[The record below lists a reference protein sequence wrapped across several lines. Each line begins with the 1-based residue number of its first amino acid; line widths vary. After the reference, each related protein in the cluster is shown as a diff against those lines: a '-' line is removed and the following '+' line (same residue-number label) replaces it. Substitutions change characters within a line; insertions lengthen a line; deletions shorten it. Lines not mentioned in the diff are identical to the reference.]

1 MKKDNLKNISKN
13 KKVGIISSLIMI
25 FITTILAFDFMGVKS
40 LVASKLGFLASG
52 DVPAHTKSLTENGDG
67 TYKLSLDVTGDAEK
81 KQQKVNVIVI
91 VDRSGSMDEDSGT
104 TVETYTP
111 SNDNGDPRYGLVDGK
126 YVRLTRQGGWGNRT
140 YWYNGVQYTGQ
151 RYIRTEADQNRME
164 ATRSA
169 VNNLAESLLSNNGKD
184 GNPAD
189 TVEMALVSFAT
200 NARTDVSETTSY
212 STFSG
217 AVNGLNPNGGTNW
230 EAALQQANGI
240 NFGDNDPTYVI
251 FFSDGAPTF
260 HSSNGGYGNYNRDY
274 GVYGSGYE
282 QEPNMGRSYD
292 QAKDDAATLATK
304 VGKDKFYTI
313 FAYGENY
320 GATYMSNLTTA
331 AGAPST
337 NNYSASN
344 TVALQQAFAEIL
356 EKIEMAG
363 IASVE
368 IEDGTTEAVKIET
381 TDENGLL
388 VVDSNSFAYS
398 VTLPIVDGKVK
409 IRGQE
414 ATLSGNTLTW
424 GDKSVTGTVEGNKF
438 IYDWTEANDLTV
450 IAPPPAEDQS
460 GKVVWDL
467 KDAGVLIN
475 EATYRVTFDAWP
487 SQETYDLIADLKNG
501 TKKYSDLPQNVKDY
515 LGEDY
520 KLKTNTTAKLS
531 YNDTRNTNGKK
542 EAEYVNPNPV
552 STNSSSISI
561 KKEWENELD
570 SRKDRP
576 VTVSLN
582 RDGSNFITI
591 NLDGEA
597 DDEWESKPW
606 EATNITIATG
616 LARLSDDGKL
626 QILDN
631 GHDYKFSELGSEAY
645 NWELETETVHPMLI
659 NGSLKKL
666 ILVENTS
673 EVPAGMGDKDYYDG
687 YYKLANGKVYKDAGT
702 SPSIKAINHR
712 RSNLNIKKVVN
723 GENANPNDTF
733 EFTINVTQK
742 DEKGQALPSTDTENY
757 NDYLWFSVYGKDGN
771 TRLTP
776 TPNNWTE
783 YQDPKTGEYYYH
795 APNGTDLV
803 VQLKDGDNLRFTNL
817 VSNTDFSVV
826 EGNTTNYSLESIT
839 TPEGFTGEKDSK
851 TITESS
857 KTITGHIGE
866 NNTSYQIEYKN
877 KNDVPETVNVPVEKI
892 WDDVE
897 DGVRPESVEVQLKAD
912 DEDYGDP
919 VEIKVDA
926 NGKWKY
932 TFEGLPK
939 YSNGKVVEYT
949 VSENT
954 DKDNIKDHY
963 ETTIAGD
970 MTTGYT
976 ITNKRN
982 DDDKTVNVS
991 VEKIWDD
998 IDDGVQPTSVTV
1010 TLLANGEKATV
1021 SDAEVTIEA
1030 DASGNWKYEWKEL
1043 AKYIEGNE
1051 VTYSVSENT
1060 DKDNIK
1066 DHYDTSITGSMTEGY
1081 TIKNTR
1087 KDTDKTV
1094 NVKVE
1099 KVWDDIDDGVQPTS
1113 VTVTL
1118 LANGEKATVSDAEVT
1133 IEADASGNWKYEWKE
1148 LAKYIEGQEVT
1159 YSVSENTDKVNI
1171 KDHYD
1176 TSITGSMTEG
1186 YTIKNTRKDTDKTV
1200 NVKVEKVWDDIDD
1213 GVQPTS
1219 VTVTLLANGEKA
1231 TVSDAEVTIEADA
1244 SGNWKYEWKE
1254 LAKYIE
1260 GNEVTYSVSENTDK
1274 DNIKDHYD
1282 TSITG
1287 SMTEGYTIKNTR
1299 KDTDKTV
1306 NVKVEKVW
1314 DDIDDGV
1321 QPTSVTV
1328 TLLANGEKATVSD
1341 AEVTIEADA
1350 SGNWKYEWKE
1360 LAKYIEGQEVTYTVS
1375 ENTDKDNIKDHYETT
1390 ITGDMTTGYTIANKR
1405 NDDDKTVDVSGT
1417 KSWDDNNNQ
1426 DGKRAD
1432 IVVNLMKT
1440 VNGTKS
1446 RVDSQTV
1453 KLSGTM
1459 TYEWTELPKYEN
1471 GVEIVYSVEEEPLA
1485 GYEASYDGY
1494 DILNTHIPETKDI
1507 TIEKEWSDNND
1518 QDGIRPATI
1527 TVQLL
1532 ENGTQIQEL
1541 TLSAENN
1548 WKETV
1553 KDLPVYKDGAEITYS
1568 VTESPVDGYTPD
1580 INGLHIKNTHN
1591 VDKTSVCVTKE
1602 WKDDEN
1608 RDGLRPEEIAVELL
1622 ANGSPTGRTFTLNE
1636 GNGWTATVED
1646 LDKNSDGEPIK
1657 YSFKENDVPEGYEVS
1672 YSSEEGIN
1680 EGEFVVTNTHEIA
1693 KTKVE
1698 GKKTWSDNNNQD
1710 GKRTAIIVNLMKTV
1724 DGKTSKVSS
1733 QEVPLGDDMTYKFED
1748 LPQFEGGKK
1757 IDYSVEEEPLAGYEA
1772 SYDGYDILNTHIPET
1787 KDITIEKEW
1796 IDNDNQDGVRP
1807 ATITVQLL
1815 ENGTQIKELT
1825 LSAENGWK
1833 ETVKGLPVYKDGDEI
1848 TYSVTESS
1856 VDGYTPDING
1866 LHIKNTH
1873 NVAKTSVCVTKEWKD
1888 DENRDGLRPEEI
1900 AVELLANGS
1909 PTGRTFT
1916 LNEGNEWSA
1925 TVEDLDKNS
1934 EGSPIKYSF
1943 QEVSVPEGYGVTYSS
1958 EEGINEGE
1966 FVVTNTHE
1974 IAKTKVEG
1982 KKTWSDNDNQDGKRT
1997 SIIVNLMKTVDGKT
2011 SKVSSQEVPLGDDM
2025 TYKFDDLPQFEGGK
2039 EIKYSVEEEP
2049 VTGYEPTYE
2058 GYNILN
2064 THEPE
2069 KTEVT
2074 VTKKWNNDNNVYG
2087 FETPSKVTVELVV
2100 NGEVL
2105 DDAVLEEANN
2115 WTHTFTDLDKYS
2127 EGSEIPYNVREVN
2140 STELTDYTV
2149 SYGGSLADGYIIT
2162 NTYEPTTHP
2171 VEAVKVWNDNLDQDG
2186 IRPDSIEI
2194 TLIGKVGE
2202 NTVYTS
2208 EPVVL
2213 SGDMNAEKWTHT
2225 FTDIPQYYLGE
2236 TIDYSIEEKID
2247 GEDYTGEHTK
2257 ALEITNSYTPQ
2268 TVNYT
2273 ITKTWEDNDNQDGK
2287 RPGAITV
2294 YLYDGE
2300 ELLQTVEISEANG
2313 WTYDFTGLPKYK
2325 NHGEPIDY
2333 RIVEKPVPEYTSE
2346 VIDENTE
2353 EMKDREVNVINTH
2366 IPERIM
2372 IVIEKAWDD
2381 ENNKHTFRPANI
2393 EVVILANGKE
2403 FRRVTLSEENNW
2415 KYVADDLFKYENGEL
2430 ITYTVEEV
2438 SVEHYTTS
2446 YENKEYEFKI
2456 KNTVIAPPEITPP
2469 NTFVEVMNDESK
2481 EDVISLLALILIFI
2495 STLAFKKV
2503 NG

>member
-1081 TIKNTR
+1081 KITNTR

-1118 LANGEKATVSDAEVT
+1118 LANGKKANVEDAEVT
-1133 IEADASGNWKYEWKE
+1133 
-1148 LAKYIEGQEVT
+1148 L
-1159 YSVSENTDKVNI
+1159 
-1171 KDHYD
+1171 
-1176 TSITGSMTEG
+1176 
-1186 YTIKNTRKDTDKTV
+1186 
-1200 NVKVEKVWDDIDD
+1200 
-1213 GVQPTS
+1213 
-1219 VTVTLLANGEKA
+1219 
-1231 TVSDAEVTIEADA
+1231 
-1244 SGNWKYEWKE
+1244 
-1254 LAKYIE
+1254 
-1260 GNEVTYSVSENTDK
+1260 
-1274 DNIKDHYD
+1274 
-1282 TSITG
+1282 
-1287 SMTEGYTIKNTR
+1287 
-1299 KDTDKTV
+1299 
-1306 NVKVEKVW
+1306 
-1314 DDIDDGV
+1314 
-1321 QPTSVTV
+1321 
-1328 TLLANGEKATVSD
+1328 
-1341 AEVTIEADA
+1341 EADA

>member
-1 MKKDNLKNISKN
+1 MKKEKFKNISKN
-13 KKVGIISSLIMI
+13 KKVGIISSLLLI
-25 FITTILAFDFMGVKS
+25 FITTIFAFDFMGVKS
-40 LVASKLGFLASG
+40 LVTSKLGFLASG
-52 DVPAHTKSLTENGDG
+52 DVPAHTKGLTENGDG

-91 VDRSGSMDEDSGT
+91 VDRSGSMDDDSGT
-104 TVETYTP
+104 STVTYTP
-111 SNDNGDPRYGLVDGK
+111 SNDNGNPRYGLIDGQ
-126 YVRLTRQGGWGNRT
+126 YVLLTRYGYYGNRT
-140 YWYNGVQYTGQ
+140 YWYNGEQYTGQ
-151 RYIRTEADQNRME
+151 RYIRTEAGQNRME
-164 ATRSA
+164 ATRTA

-200 NARTDVSETTSY
+200 SARTDVAKTTSY
-212 STFSG
+212 STFST
-217 AVNGLNPNGGTNW
+217 AVNGLNPDGGTNW

-240 NFGDNDPTYVI
+240 SFGDEDPTYVI

-260 HSSNGGYGNYNRDY
+260 HSTNGGYGNWNRDY
-274 GVYGSGYE
+274 GTYGSGYE
-282 QEPNMGRSYD
+282 EEPNMGRSYE

-304 VGKDKFYTI
+304 VGKDRFYTI

-320 GATYMSNLTTA
+320 GATYMRNLTTA

-344 TVALQQAFAEIL
+344 SAALQQAFAEIL
-356 EKIEMAG
+356 EKIEMSG
-363 IASVE
+363 IASVK

-388 VVDSNSFAYS
+388 VVDSNSFKYS
-398 VTLPIVDGKVK
+398 VTLPIDENGKVK

-424 GDKSVTGTVEGNKF
+424 GDKSVTGTVEENKF
-438 IYDWTEANDLTV
+438 IYDWTEANDLTG
-450 IAPPPAEDQS
+450 IAPPPAKDQN

-501 TKKYSDLPQNVKDY
+501 TKNYSNLPQNVKDY

-520 KLKTNTTAKLS
+520 KLKTNTTATLS
-531 YNDTRNTNGKK
+531 YNDTRNTDGTQTS
-542 EAEYVNPNPV
+542 EYINPNPV
-552 STNSSSISI
+552 ATNSQTISI
-561 KKEWENELD
+561 KKEWENGLD

-591 NLDGEA
+591 NLDGEK
-597 DDEWESKPW
+597 DDEWESAPW

-631 GHDYKFSELGSEAY
+631 GHDYRFSELGSEAY

-659 NGSLKKL
+659 NGELKKL
-666 ILVENTS
+666 ILVEDSS
-673 EVPAGMGDKDYYDG
+673 EIQAKMGDKDYYDG
-687 YYKLANGKVYKDAGT
+687 YYKLANGKIYKDAGT
-702 SPSIKAINHR
+702 SPSIKAKNHR

-733 EFTINVTQK
+733 EFTIKVTQK

-776 TPNNWTE
+776 TPNDWTE
-783 YQDPKTGEYYYH
+783 YKDSKTGEYYYH

-803 VQLKDGDNLRFTNL
+803 VKLKDGDNLRFTNL

-839 TPEGFTGEKDSK
+839 TPEGFTGKKDSK

-897 DGVRPESVEVQLKAD
+897 DGVRPESVEVQLLAGG
-912 DEDYGDP
+912 EAYGDP
-919 VEIKVDA
+919 VVIKVDE
-926 NGKWKY
+926 NGKLKY

-939 YSNGKVVEYT
+939 YVNGKEVSYT
-949 VSENT
+949 V
-954 DKDNIKDHY
+954 K
-963 ETTIAGD
+963 
-970 MTTGYT
+970 
-976 ITNKRN
+976 
-982 DDDKTVNVS
+982 
-991 VEKIWDD
+991 
-998 IDDGVQPTSVTV
+998 
-1010 TLLANGEKATV
+1010 
-1021 SDAEVTIEA
+1021 
-1030 DASGNWKYEWKEL
+1030 
-1043 AKYIEGNE
+1043 
-1051 VTYSVSENT
+1051 ENT

-1066 DHYDTSITGSMTEGY
+1066 DHYDTEITGSMSEGY
-1081 TIKNTR
+1081 KITNKR

-1099 KVWDDIDDGVQPTS
+1099 KIWEDIEDGVQPKS

-1118 LANGEKATVSDAEVT
+1118 LANGEKANVEDAEVT
-1133 IEADASGNWKYEWKE
+1133 LQADAQGKWAYEWKE

-1159 YSVSENTDKVNI
+1159 YSVSENTDRDNI

-1176 TSITGSMTEG
+1176 TKITGSMTEG
-1186 YTIKNTRKDTDKTV
+1186 YTITNKRKDTDKTV
-1200 NVKVEKVWDDIDD
+1200 VVE
-1213 GVQPTS
+1213 
-1219 VTVTLLANGEKA
+1219 
-1231 TVSDAEVTIEADA
+1231 
-1244 SGNWKYEWKE
+1244 
-1254 LAKYIE
+1254 
-1260 GNEVTYSVSENTDK
+1260 
-1274 DNIKDHYD
+1274 
-1282 TSITG
+1282 
-1287 SMTEGYTIKNTR
+1287 
-1299 KDTDKTV
+1299 
-1306 NVKVEKVW
+1306 
-1314 DDIDDGV
+1314 
-1321 QPTSVTV
+1321 
-1328 TLLANGEKATVSD
+1328 
-1341 AEVTIEADA
+1341 
-1350 SGNWKYEWKE
+1350 
-1360 LAKYIEGQEVTYTVS
+1360 
-1375 ENTDKDNIKDHYETT
+1375 
-1390 ITGDMTTGYTIANKR
+1390 
-1405 NDDDKTVDVSGT
+1405 GT
-1417 KSWDDNNNQ
+1417 KD
-1426 DGKRAD
+1426 
-1432 IVVNLMKT
+1432 
-1440 VNGTKS
+1440 
-1446 RVDSQTV
+1446 
-1453 KLSGTM
+1453 
-1459 TYEWTELPKYEN
+1459 
-1471 GVEIVYSVEEEPLA
+1471 
-1485 GYEASYDGY
+1485 
-1494 DILNTHIPETKDI
+1494 
-1507 TIEKEWSDNND
+1507 
-1518 QDGIRPATI
+1518 
-1527 TVQLL
+1527 
-1532 ENGTQIQEL
+1532 
-1541 TLSAENN
+1541 
-1548 WKETV
+1548 
-1553 KDLPVYKDGAEITYS
+1553 
-1568 VTESPVDGYTPD
+1568 
-1580 INGLHIKNTHN
+1580 
-1591 VDKTSVCVTKE
+1591 
-1602 WKDDEN
+1602 
-1608 RDGLRPEEIAVELL
+1608 
-1622 ANGSPTGRTFTLNE
+1622 
-1636 GNGWTATVED
+1636 
-1646 LDKNSDGEPIK
+1646 
-1657 YSFKENDVPEGYEVS
+1657 
-1672 YSSEEGIN
+1672 
-1680 EGEFVVTNTHEIA
+1680 
-1693 KTKVE
+1693 
-1698 GKKTWSDNNNQD
+1698 WSDNNNQD
-1710 GKRTAIIVNLMKTV
+1710 GKRTSIIVNLMKTV
-1724 DGKTSKVSS
+1724 GEKTTKVTSK
-1733 QEVPLGDDMTYKFED
+1733 EVPLSDNMSYKFED
-1748 LPQFEGGKK
+1748 LPKYEGGEEIK
-1757 IDYSVEEEPLAGYEA
+1757 YSVEEEPVDGYKA
-1772 SYDGYDILNTHIPET
+1772 TYDGYNILNTHEPET

-1825 LSAENGWK
+1825 LSAANDWKETVKGLPVYKNGQKITYTVTESPVDGYTPEYDGLHIKNTHNVDKTSVCVRKEWKDDDNRDGLRPEEIAVELLANGSSTGRVFTLNESNGWSATVSDLDKNSDGTEIKYSFKENTVPEGYSVTYSSEAGINEGEFVVTNKHDIAKTKVEGKKTWSDKDNQDGKRTSIIVNLMKTVDEKTSKVSSQEVPLSDDMTYTFDDLPQFEGGKEIKYSVEEEPVDGYKATYDGYNILNTHEPETKDITIEKEWSDNENQDGIRPTKITVQLLENGTQIKEIELTAANDWK
-1833 ETVKGLPVYKDGDEI
+1833 ETVKGLPVYKDGEKI
-1848 TYSVTESS
+1848 TYTVTESS
-1856 VDGYTPDING
+1856 VDGYTPEYDG

-1873 NVAKTSVCVTKEWKD
+1873 NVDKTTVCVRKDWKD

-1909 PTGRTFT
+1909 STGRVFT
-1916 LNEGNEWSA
+1916 LNEGNSWTQEV
-1925 TVEDLDKNS
+1925 TDLDKNS
-1934 EGSPIKYSF
+1934 EGSAIKYSF
-1943 QEVSVPEGYGVTYSS
+1943 KEVEVPEGYSVTYSS
-1958 EEGINEGE
+1958 EAGINEGE
-1966 FVVTNTHE
+1966 FVVTNKHD

-1997 SIIVNLMKTVDGKT
+1997 SIIVNLMKTVDEKT
-2011 SKVSSQEVPLGDDM
+2011 SKVSSQEVPLSDDM
-2025 TYKFDDLPQFEGGK
+2025 TYTFDDLPQFEGGK

-2049 VTGYEPTYE
+2049 VTGYEPTYD

-2074 VTKKWNNDNNVYG
+2074 VTKKWNNDKNIYQ

-2100 NGEVL
+2100 NGKVL

-2127 EGSEIPYNVREVN
+2127 EGTEIPYNVREVN

-2149 SYGGSLADGYIIT
+2149 SYGGSIAEGFVIT

-2186 IRPDSIEI
+2186 IRPDNIEI

-2202 NTVYTS
+2202 KTVYTS
-2208 EPVVL
+2208 EPVIL

-2236 TIDYSIEEKID
+2236 TINYSIEEKID
-2247 GEDYTGEHTK
+2247 GEDYTGENTK

-2353 EMKDREVNVINTH
+2353 EVKDREVNVINTH

-2381 ENNKHTFRPANI
+2381 DNNKHTFRPANI

-2415 KYVADDLFKYENGEL
+2415 KYVADDLYKYENGEV

-2469 NTFVEVMNDESK
+2469 NTFVEVMDNKSK
-2481 EDVISLLALILIFI
+2481 EDVISLLSLILIFI